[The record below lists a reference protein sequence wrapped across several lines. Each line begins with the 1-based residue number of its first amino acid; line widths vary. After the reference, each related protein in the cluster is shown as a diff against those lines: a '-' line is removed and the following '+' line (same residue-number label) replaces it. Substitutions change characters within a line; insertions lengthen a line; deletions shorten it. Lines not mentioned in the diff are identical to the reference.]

1 MKLRLSTKYIRIRVA
16 IWVSVIVALVFL
28 CAGIKVISESLIHSR
43 GKFEVKTLITIL
55 IEDKTLYLV
64 GLGLIF
70 GLIAFAGIQTY
81 RENHLEFDKKRWG
94 QKGFKA
100 KLEVLGDWIIK

>member
-28 CAGIKVISESLIHSR
+28 CAGIKVISESLIRR
-43 GKFEVKTLITIL
+43 GKFEVKTLIPIL

-81 RENHLEFDKKRWG
+81 RESHLKFDKKRWG
-94 QKGFKA
+94 QKGFKS